1 MVLAF
6 VLHKSSSLW
15 IITAWLL
22 NQERSLYPRKSI
34 QASLFWEKIA
44 ARICIRGW
52 MGCFGGQVGL
62 GFEIMSIWRSLY
74 ANTLQDGCYNK
85 TVMLVHDASGFT
97 DFAVVCYDLT
107 NIQTNSSLLSTVLWP
122 GLGVQWEVTD
132 TFFGGSWEVGPESAT
147 LWRVTAMS
155 NRGGCVDILIDI
167 RTNECDNSNSCSCE
181 QEERI
186 EMFLQFT
193 DDRSRDDGAI
203 GGIGGACSLTW
214 STPVAYREPPETWQ
228 TICMALRAL
237 DQIE

>member
-1 MVLAF
+1 MQLAF
-6 VLHKSSSLW
+6 
-15 IITAWLL
+15 
-22 NQERSLYPRKSI
+22 E
-34 QASLFWEKIA
+34 
-44 ARICIRGW
+44 IRGW
-52 MGCFGGQVGL
+52 MGCFGVQVGL

-186 EMFLQFT
+186 EMFFYSLQMI
-193 DDRSRDDGAI
+193 DPEMMVLSVVLVVLVLWLEALQLPIENRLRLDRPYAWHSGH
-203 GGIGGACSLTW
+203 
-214 STPVAYREPPETWQ
+214 
-228 TICMALRAL
+228 
-237 DQIE
+237 

>member
-34 QASLFWEKIA
+34 EASLFWEKIA

-186 EMFLQFT
+186 EMFFYSLQMI
-193 DDRSRDDGAI
+193 DPEMMVLSVVLVVLVLWLEALQLPIENRLRLDRPYAWHSGH
-203 GGIGGACSLTW
+203 
-214 STPVAYREPPETWQ
+214 
-228 TICMALRAL
+228 
-237 DQIE
+237 